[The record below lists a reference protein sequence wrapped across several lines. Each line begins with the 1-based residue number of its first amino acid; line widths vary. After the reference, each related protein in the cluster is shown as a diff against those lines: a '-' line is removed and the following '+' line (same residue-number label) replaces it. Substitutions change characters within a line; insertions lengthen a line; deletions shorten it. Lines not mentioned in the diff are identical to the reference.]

1 MAYRKEV
8 GEKGFRAA
16 DATLNK
22 LVAAG
27 MTDTP
32 KVRFDNSILKDIKD
46 EKAEDKAAEAKV
58 KADVNGGVA
67 EATQASDPAK
77 I

>member
-1 MAYRKEV
+1 MILPAEDFKGEKPVPEELPKDLQYRKEV
-8 GEKGFRAA
+8 GEKGVRAA

-32 KVRFDNSILKDIKD
+32 KVRFNNNVL
-46 EKAEDKAAEAKV
+46 A
-58 KADVNGGVA
+58 
-67 EATQASDPAK
+67 P
-77 I
+77 